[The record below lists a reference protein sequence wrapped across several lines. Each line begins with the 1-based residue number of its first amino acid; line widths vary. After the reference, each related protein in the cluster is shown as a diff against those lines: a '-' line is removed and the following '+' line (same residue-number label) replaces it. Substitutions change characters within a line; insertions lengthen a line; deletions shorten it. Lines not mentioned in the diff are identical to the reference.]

1 MKTLKKQQTGEVGPG
16 TGSTTE
22 VKKFS
27 AERLFSEKTQ
37 QLMKDFET
45 AKFYDSNYSEKHDYD
60 KYEKYKRADLAKK
73 ALVKGITG
81 FVPTKKEGTAFKDF
95 ARSAS
100 LGHSDRPSHWKD
112 ESAEIKRIQDFAD
125 IMETLS
131 TI

>member
-1 MKTLKKQQTGEVGPG
+1 MKTLKKQQTDKVEPG
-16 TGSTTE
+16 TVNTTE

-45 AKFYDSNYSEKHDYD
+45 ADFYAYRYAEKSGNKGKHYD
-60 KYEKYKRADLAKK
+60 DKVLAKK
-73 ALVKGITG
+73 ALVKGTTG
-81 FVPTKKEGTAFKDF
+81 FVPTKEEGTAFKNF
-95 ARSAS
+95 ALYAS
-100 LGHSDRPSHWKD
+100 LGHHDRESHWKD